1 MAKYYKYGTA
11 QYKATEKYKKAHIK
25 RIVLSLN
32 KNTDQDIITYL
43 EAKNNVQ
50 GEIKRLI
57 RKEIKHGIH

>member
-1 MAKYYKYGTA
+1 MPKYYEYGDA
-11 QYKATEKYKKAHIK
+11 QYKASQRYKKANIR

-32 KNTDQDIITYL
+32 KNTDEDIITYL

-57 RKEIKHGIH
+57 RKEIEHGIH